1 MLQHNWLLDARTK
14 DAACPEFGCAAEDT
28 SRMTRFFS
36 PLRKFRAAI
45 CLAVFLIPTSS
56 ILTYAGPIETIQS
69 KIAQFLKR
77 PGMRSADWGIEIF
90 DPTTNNVILSVNP
103 DKTFQPASVLKVV
116 TTSTCLEK
124 LGPDFRFRTGVYTN
138 GAIQSDGTLAG
149 DIILVGRGDPNLM
162 DPTKE
167 LLEKPALEELAES
180 IKVLGIKKIHGNV
193 IGDDSYFEFTTHGKG
208 WTAQD
213 LKSVYGAPINALSI
227 NNNVFWVHVRPTKAN
242 QLVQVSVEPQ
252 TSYFQ
257 IRNLGVTGEPHAQRT
272 IYARILPGT
281 TRLVISGVL
290 PASQGYSQYVLLERP
305 AEATATLF
313 KEELRRNGI
322 PADGA
327 VRSNHAGDV
336 SPDAH
341 LSWKLLAEHQSPPL
355 IRALEIIN
363 KRSLNLHAEML
374 LRVLGAELGGAG
386 TDEAGLRVVK
396 NFLESAGIR
405 DDDKIN
411 LSDGCGLS
419 RDNLVTLRFQ
429 TSLLMFL
436 STRPYF
442 ELFLNTLAVSGT
454 DGTLRNR
461 LSSGPTKG
469 VIHAKTGTLGDV
481 AALSGYM
488 TTKSGH
494 NLIFSIFANNVRAS
508 IARVRK
514 TIDEIC
520 ALFVNLY

>member
-1 MLQHNWLLDARTK
+1 MNRLT
-14 DAACPEFGCAAEDT
+14 F
-28 SRMTRFFS
+28 
-36 PLRKFRAAI
+36 PLRRALSA
-45 CLAVFLIPTSS
+45 LLFAALLMPAVS
-56 ILTYAGPIETIQS
+56 ISVFAGPTALETIQTR
-69 KIAQFLKR
+69 IAQFLNR
-77 PGMRSADWGIEIF
+77 PGIRSAEWGIEIL
-90 DPTTNNVILSVNP
+90 DPATNRVVLSVNP

-116 TTSTCLEK
+116 TTATALEK
-124 LGPDFRFRTGVYTN
+124 LGPDFRFHTGVYTD
-138 GAIQSDGTLAG
+138 GTVLPDGTLAG
-149 DIILVGRGDPNLM
+149 DVILVGRGDPNLV

-167 LLEKPALEELAES
+167 LLDKPALQQLSEE
-180 IKVLGIKKIHGNV
+180 IKARGIKKIHGNV
-193 IGDDSYFEFTTHGKG
+193 VGDDSYFEFTTHGKG

-227 NNNVFWVHVRPTKAN
+227 NNNVFWVHVRPTKLN
-242 QLVQVSVEPQ
+242 QLVQVSIEPQ
-252 TSYFQ
+252 TAYFQ
-257 IRNLGVTGEPHAQRT
+257 IRNLGVTGGPKAQRT
-272 IYARILPGT
+272 IYAGVLPGT
-281 TRLVISGVL
+281 TRLVVSGVL
-290 PASQGYSQYVLLERP
+290 PAAQNYSQDILLERP

-322 PADGA
+322 ATDGT
-327 VRSNHAGDV
+327 VHVYHLGDL
-336 SPDAH
+336 SPEARRN
-341 LSWKLLAEHQSPPL
+341 WALLAEHQSPPL

-374 LRVLGAELGGAG
+374 LRVLGAEFAGAG
-386 TDEAGLRVVK
+386 TDDAGLRVVK
-396 NFLESAGIR
+396 SFLENAGIS
-405 DDDKIN
+405 DDDKISLN
-411 LSDGCGLS
+411 DGSGLS
-419 RDNLVTLRFQ
+419 RDNLVTPRFQ

-461 LSSGPTKG
+461 LASAPG

-488 TTKSGH
+488 TTKSGR

-508 IARVRK
+508 IERVRK